1 MFSKH
6 IRRIAMTVHR
16 KHIVVQLLFFIA
28 LAVMGADIALRYFV
42 FGSEALYQYVV
53 LGVLVTFFGIGLW
66 LYRRP
71 DPQEV
76 IVTERELKLTK
87 TLLYAAIVAY
97 LLNMLVTPSFQ
108 EASGIVAGIASAA
121 MVGVSITGIIVQLGI
136 LRKPKRL

>member
-1 MFSKH
+1 MS
-6 IRRIAMTVHR
+6 VHR

-28 LAVMGADIALRYFV
+28 LAVMGADIALRHFI
-42 FGSEALYQYVV
+42 FGDEALYQYVV

-71 DPQEV
+71 DPHEV

-97 LLNMLVTPSFQ
+97 LLNMLVAPSFQ
-108 EASGIVAGIASAA
+108 EASGIVAGIASAV
-121 MVGVSITGIIVQLGI
+121 MVGVSLAGMMVQLDI
-136 LRKPKRL
+136 MRKPKRF